1 MQTLYRVTMNQER
14 SYVNAWWHED
24 MNQNRWTK
32 KMMPAGLE
40 RRFWRKSSQW
50 FALIR
55 KHVKVVLDDKK
66 IFRTFHEHC
75 VYEWD
80 FDNMKHRKCFSDEHY
95 VPTLLSLHG
104 LEDETVGF
112 FLTWLFFLYN
122 GIFSEFF
129 RIQKKKSNE

>member
-1 MQTLYRVTMNQER
+1 MVQTLYRVTMNQER

-32 KMMPAGLE
+32 KMIPAGLE

-66 IFRTFHEHC
+66 IFRTFHEYC

-80 FDNMKHRKCFSDEHY
+80 FDSMKHRKCFSDEHY

-104 LEDETVGF
+104 LEDETV
-112 FLTWLFFLYN
+112 
-122 GIFSEFF
+122 
-129 RIQKKKSNE
+129 